1 MISYVAIIALLVL
14 VVGAVGRVKYVWA
27 GNKIKRQQST
37 KDASCKFLF
46 ITHIIYWIMFLH
58 NINQADMADM
68 IFWFVGLFTTAY
80 ANIMAYQYSGHHGLG
95 YLRYM
100 FRSEDEGGWFR

>member
-1 MISYVAIIALLVL
+1 MIKTILATLVL
-14 VVGAVGRVKYVWA
+14 VVGAVGRVKYIWA
-27 GNKIKRQQST
+27 GRKIKRNKST

-46 ITHIIYWIMFLH
+46 VTHIIYWIMFAW
-58 NINQADMADM
+58 NYSQSDMVDM

-80 ANIMAYQYSGHHGLG
+80 ANIMAYRYSGYRGLD

-100 FRSEDEGGWFR
+100 FASEEEGGFWG